1 MNLKKADDD
10 FIHRLTS
17 MFDDN
22 EEHLLLTEFLRIEN
36 QADIDINKTQI
47 PEELIDVLNYFA
59 SEEQQ
64 DKLLESFALSKII
77 DVLNP

>member
-1 MNLKKADDD
+1 MNLKKADDE
-10 FIHRLTS
+10 FIHKLTS

-22 EEHLLLTEFLRIEN
+22 EEHMLLTDFLRIEN
-36 QADIDINKTQI
+36 LGDIEINKTLI
-47 PEELIDVLNYFA
+47 PEELTDVLNYFS

>member
-1 MNLKKADDD
+1 
-10 FIHRLTS
+10 

-22 EEHLLLTEFLRIEN
+22 EEHLLLTDFLRIEN
-36 QADIDINKTQI
+36 QVDMDINKTQI
-47 PEELIDVLNYFA
+47 PEELIDVLNYFS